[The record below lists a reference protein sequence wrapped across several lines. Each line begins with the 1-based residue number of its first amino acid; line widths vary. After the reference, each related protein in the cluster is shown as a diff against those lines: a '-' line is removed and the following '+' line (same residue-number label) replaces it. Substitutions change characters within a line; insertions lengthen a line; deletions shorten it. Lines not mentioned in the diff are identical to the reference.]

1 MDRAVIRDAL
11 SRGLLGGLAL
21 LALTLPPAG
30 ALRPSAAF
38 ELATRSPIGAPRRA
52 EFGGVH
58 AGPEVRRMAD
68 WIADS
73 GDNASSAFAIVDKRA
88 AMLFVFDAQAS
99 LRASSPVLLGSARG
113 DDSVDGIGSRPIALV
128 QHHERTT
135 PAGRFVTERGRNAR
149 GEDVVWVDYGA
160 AVSMHRVLTTHPAER
175 RLQRLAS
182 ASADDRRISH
192 GCINLPTAFFETVVS
207 PAFAER
213 RGIVYILPEQKSM
226 EQVFGIDDRPPADQ
240 VALDKAASP
249 SWP

>member
-1 MDRAVIRDAL
+1 MRDAL

-21 LALTLPPAG
+21 LALTVAPAG
-30 ALRPSAAF
+30 APRPSAAS
-38 ELATRSPIGAPRRA
+38 EPATLSPIGMPLHA
-52 EFGGVH
+52 EFGGVP
-58 AGPEVRRMAD
+58 AGPEVHRLAD

-73 GDNASSAFAIVDKRA
+73 RDNAASAFAIVDKRA
-88 AMLFVFDAQAS
+88 AMVFVFDPQAR

-113 DDSVDGIGSRPIALV
+113 DDSVDGIGARPIALV
-128 QHHERTT
+128 QPHERTT

-160 AVSMHRVLTTHPAER
+160 AVSIHRVLTTHPTER

-192 GCINLPTAFFETVVS
+192 GCINLPTAFFETVVR

-213 RGIVYILPEQKSM
+213 RGIVYILPEQKSLQ
-226 EQVFGIDDRPPADQ
+226 QVFGIDDRLPAAP
-240 VALDKAASP
+240 VALGKATSP
-249 SWP
+249 GWR